1 MIKALS
7 DKLKALAKS
16 TDGEFRT
23 ELKKRLD
30 GKVTDEQIGAL
41 KEFIFLMPPTL
52 KILTSYWNDEKI
64 PLEVKKLGSLLTAY
78 IIRRDDLISD
88 EELGLF
94 GYLDDSYI
102 VVAAFLKIEE
112 MFLRDW
118 QEKSTDEIEL
128 TRRAQRLIVAAR
140 IVIPSVTK
148 SIDEV
153 IDLFEKGEINSFEEY
168 LTSRKKA
175 SLLK

>member
-7 DKLKALAKS
+7 DKLKTLSKS
-16 TDGEFRT
+16 TDSAFRA
-23 ELKKRLD
+23 EIRKRLD
-30 GKVTDEQIGAL
+30 GKVTEEQIGAI

-52 KILTSYWNDEKI
+52 KILNSYWNDEKI

-88 EELGLF
+88 EDLSLF

-102 VVAAFLKIEE
+102 VVSAFLKIQE
-112 MFLRDW
+112 MYLRDW
-118 QEKSTDEIEL
+118 QDKSPEEMEL
-128 TRRAQRLIVAAR
+128 TRRARDLIVAAR
-140 IVIPSVTK
+140 IIIPEETGN
-148 SIDEV
+148 IDEV
-153 IDLFEKGEINSFEEY
+153 IELFERGQINSFEEY

-175 SLLK
+175 S